1 MKVPTHEDIL
11 MFYND
16 ISFSHWF
23 PDEKGNN
30 NDTCLEVRM
39 KDISIQLIQEWAN
52 NYVEQTCA
60 CNKRS

>member
-1 MKVPTHEDIL
+1 MKVPIHEDIL

-39 KDISIQLIQEWAN
+39 MDISIQLIQEWAN
-52 NYVEQTCA
+52 N
-60 CNKRS
+60 NI